1 MKRFELVF
9 TIVALI
15 ILLATPIYAE
25 EDADEGEFDF
35 VFEETVIEKEEE
47 KVEEK
52 DGYLAEKGV
61 LVLND
66 DNFDEAINKYE
77 FLLIEFYAPWW

>member
-9 TIVALI
+9 TIVALL

-25 EDADEGEFDF
+25 EEAGEFDF